1 MNRQLDNEGAQVM
14 MSSAEAMDLCES
26 ATNYGVDCEVARV
39 RPRQTWVSD
48 PISSASIIE
57 IAEPVEAGR

>member
-1 MNRQLDNEGAQVM
+1 M

-57 IAEPVEAGR
+57 IAEPVEAGS